1 MNEILLLKTFTLV
14 GGMLLLTTIGARLN
28 KDFETK
34 AEGIITLSGIILF
47 IILVHVHGNEFPVN
61 FFCLGC
67 VSVFVGWGIGPAI
80 TGLGKKFKFRK
91 YLEKKGVQTKRVE
104 VKSRFSWLQE
114 RPLKKT
120 QYYFKDSPEVVYEEN
135 SPKVLEFRQKFKE
148 EVLSKD
154 HDPYSM
160 KWQNLVIL
168 AMSLT
173 VLSVFL
179 TAAIVW
185 FSSIDFGFL
194 GVISSVGIGILA
206 IIRLKKSLTQKD
218 DIYSLPLTVIGILHF
233 LLLLIYD
240 FNRLEEAMGR
250 GDESWETAIQISL
263 SLYLDIINLFLLI
276 LELLAYEA

>member
-34 AEGIITLSGIILF
+34 AEGIITFSGIILF
-47 IILVHVHGNEFPVN
+47 IILVNIYGNEFPMN
-61 FFCLGC
+61 IFCLGC
-67 VSVFVGWGIGPAI
+67 VSLFVGWGIGPAI

-91 YLEKKGVQTKRVE
+91 YLDKIGVQTKRVE
-104 VKSRFSWLQE
+104 VKSSFSWLRQ

-120 QYYFKDSPEVVYEEN
+120 QYYFKDSPEIIYEEN
-135 SPKVLEFRQKFKE
+135 SPEVLEFRQKFKE
-148 EVLSKD
+148 VVLDKD

-160 KWQNLVIL
+160 KWQNMVIF

-194 GVISSVGIGILA
+194 GVISAIGIGI
-206 IIRLKKSLTQKD
+206 ISMIRLKKSFTQKD
-218 DIYSLPLTVIGILHF
+218 DIYSLPLTVVGILHF
-233 LLLLIYD
+233 VFLLIYD
-240 FNRLEEAMGR
+240 FNRLEKAMAR
-250 GDESWETAIQISL
+250 GDESWETAVQLSL
-263 SLYLDIINLFLLI
+263 SIYLDIINLFLLL
-276 LELLAYEA
+276 LEYLAHEA

>member
-1 MNEILLLKTFTLV
+1 MNEILLLKTFSLV

-34 AEGIITLSGIILF
+34 TEGIITLSGIILF
-47 IILVHVHGNEFPVN
+47 IILVHVHGNEFPMN
-61 FFCLGC
+61 IFSLGC
-67 VSVFVGWGIGPAI
+67 VSLFVGWGIGPAI
-80 TGLGKKFKFRK
+80 TGFGKKFKFRK

-104 VKSRFSWLQE
+104 VKSRLSWLQE

-135 SPKVLEFRQKFKE
+135 SPKVLEFRKNFE
-148 EVLSKD
+148 EQVLKND
-154 HDPYSM
+154 HDPYNM
-160 KWQNLVIL
+160 KWQNMVVL

-194 GVISSVGIGILA
+194 GVIASLGIGILA

-240 FNRLEEAMGR
+240 FNRLEKAMAR

-276 LELLAYEA
+276 LELLAHEA

>member
-1 MNEILLLKTFTLV
+1 M
-14 GGMLLLTTIGARLN
+14 TTIGARLN

-34 AEGIITLSGIILF
+34 IEGIITLSGIILF
-47 IILVHVHGNEFPVN
+47 IILVHVYGNEFPMN

-67 VSVFVGWGIGPAI
+67 VSLFVGWGIGPAI
-80 TGLGKKFKFRK
+80 TRFGKQFKFRK
-91 YLEKKGVQTKRVE
+91 YLEKIGVQAKRVE
-104 VKSRFSWLQE
+104 VKFSFSWLQE

-135 SPKVLEFRQKFKE
+135 SPKVLEFRQNFKE

-240 FNRLEEAMGR
+240 FNRMEEAMGR

-276 LELLAYEA
+276 LELLAHEA